1 MQRSIILLVGLL
13 SMSFSACG
21 RETAAPPATQ
31 GAIATATTSAPEPAQ
46 PGLAADAGS
55 AAAASAPTDSTT
67 ALANPPLSSAAIAA
81 AAASGPDA
89 ADADDAPV
97 GTTSLEKIADLPAQH
112 QLPDGKWKAGV
123 NYDPVVPSQPTSVA
137 AAKVEVLEVFWYACP
152 HCYALEPFIKAWRKT
167 KPDYV
172 EFVRVPVMWGP
183 VHRAHAQ
190 LYYTLK
196 QLGRN
201 DLDDKVF
208 ETLHQEQNPLV
219 GNTQDETLQR
229 QLQFAKENGIDAE
242 AFRKAYTS
250 FAVNADLL
258 RAEEITQR
266 YHVEGVPLVVI
277 NGKYI
282 TDVGKAGSHEQL
294 IAEITDLAAS
304 EHKH

>member
-1 MQRSIILLVGLL
+1 MKRSIVLLIGLL

-21 RETAAPPATQ
+21 RETAAPPTTQ
-31 GAIATATTSAPEPAQ
+31 GATAAISAPDSAPQ
-46 PGLAADAGS
+46 GLAADAGS
-55 AAAASAPTDSTT
+55 GPDPTATATTT
-67 ALANPPLSSAAIAA
+67 ALANPPVSSAAIAA
-81 AAASGPDA
+81 AAAGSGPDA
-89 ADADDAPV
+89 AVDTDDAPV
-97 GTTSLEKIADLPAQH
+97 GSTSLEKIADLPAQH
-112 QLPDGKWKAGV
+112 QLPDGKWKPGV

-137 AAKVEVLEVFWYACP
+137 AGKVEVLEVFWYACP
-152 HCYALEPFIKAWRKT
+152 HCYALEPFIKTWRKS

-219 GNTQDETLQR
+219 GNTPDETFQR
-229 QLQFAKENGIDAE
+229 QLQFAKENGIDQE
-242 AFRKAYTS
+242 AFRKAYNS
-250 FAVNADLL
+250 FAVNADLQ
-258 RAEEITQR
+258 RADEITQR

-294 IAEITDLAAS
+294 IAEINDLAGS
-304 EHKH
+304 EHKR

>member
-1 MQRSIILLVGLL
+1 MKRSIILLIGLL
-13 SMSFSACG
+13 SVSFSACG
-21 RETAAPPATQ
+21 RETAAPVTTQ
-31 GAIATATTSAPEPAQ
+31 GAAATTSAAESAPQ
-46 PGLAADAGS
+46 GQAADAD
-55 AAAASAPTDSTT
+55 SAPAATATTT
-67 ALANPPLSSAAIAA
+67 ALANPPVSSAAIAA

-89 ADADDAPV
+89 ADDSDDAPV
-97 GTTSLEKIADLPAQH
+97 GSTSLEKIADLPAQH
-112 QLPDGKWKAGV
+112 QLPDGKWKPGV

-137 AAKVEVLEVFWYACP
+137 AGKVEVLEVFWFACP
-152 HCYALEPFIKAWRKT
+152 HCYALEPFLKAWRKT

-196 QLGRN
+196 QLGRD

-208 ETLHQEQNPLV
+208 DTLHAGQTPLV
-219 GNTQDETLQR
+219 GNTPDETFQQ
-229 QLQFAKENGIDAE
+229 QLQFAKANGIDAE
-242 AFRKAYTS
+242 AFRKAYNS
-250 FAVNADLL
+250 FAVNADLQ

-266 YHVEGVPLVVI
+266 YHVEGVPLIVV

-282 TDVGKAGSHEQL
+282 TDVGKAGTHENL